1 MVYHTNNFEYL
12 IDISTE
18 SLQKELPSIEIYAAD
33 LADWNKTEQVLNQIG
48 DVDLLVNNAG
58 LAILGPLTE
67 VTEEDYDR

>member
-1 MVYHTNNFEYL
+1 MIN
-12 IDISTE
+12 ISTE

-33 LADWNKTEQVLNQIG
+33 LTDWNKTEQVLNQIG

>member
-1 MVYHTNNFEYL
+1 MIN
-12 IDISTE
+12 ISAE
-18 SLQKELPSIEIYAAD
+18 SLQKELPNIEVYAAD
-33 LADWNKTEQVLNQIG
+33 LADWNQTEQVLNQIG

>member
-1 MVYHTNNFEYL
+1 MIN
-12 IDISTE
+12 ISAE
-18 SLQKELPSIEIYAAD
+18 SLQKELPSIEVYAAD
-33 LADWNKTEQVLNQIG
+33 LADWNQTEQVLNQIG

>member
-1 MVYHTNNFEYL
+1 M
-12 IDISTE
+12 IDFSIE
-18 SLQKELPSIEIYAAD
+18 SLQKELPSIEIYSAD

-67 VTEEDYDR
+67 VTEEDVDR